1 MEEKKGQGKALQ
13 RKSGRKWGS
22 AGTGAGDGEGDEE
35 AIVETW
41 NGRRWLR
48 FDPLLYM
55 FRNLSSHVIC
65 APQVT

>member
-1 MEEKKGQGKALQ
+1 MEEKKGQGKVLQ

-41 NGRRWLR
+41 NGRWLR

>member
-1 MEEKKGQGKALQ
+1 MEEKKGQGKVLQ

-48 FDPLLYM
+48 FDRLLYM

-65 APQVT
+65 APQVI